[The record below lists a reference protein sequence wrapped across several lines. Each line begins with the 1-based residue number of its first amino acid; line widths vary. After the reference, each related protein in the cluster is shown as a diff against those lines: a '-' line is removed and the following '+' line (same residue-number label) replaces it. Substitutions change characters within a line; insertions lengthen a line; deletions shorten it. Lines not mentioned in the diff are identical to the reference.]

1 MSLFQLHHLLLS
13 YKSPQNLMA
22 QNNRFP
28 FLTCSVGEEFRQGPS
43 TEFLSLLTVT
53 GTSTRTQMAGA
64 RSAGGSSRHMCG
76 TWAQTG
82 QPWDLQMASP
92 CSLYSANSMYW
103 QNNG

>member
-1 MSLFQLHHLLLS
+1 MSLSQLHHLLS

-22 QNNRFP
+22 QNNRFS

-43 TEFLSLLTVT
+43 TELLSLLTVT
-53 GTSTRTQMAGA
+53 GTSTQTQMAGA
-64 RSAGGSSRHMCG
+64 RSTGGSSRRMCG

-92 CSLYSANSMYW
+92 CSLYNADSMY
-103 QNNG
+103 